1 MFLGASETIRQGFS
15 IIKFPAALNLV
26 RKYSSIPKTAAPNKN
41 FNYYLAGLIEGDG
54 TIFVP
59 NFQRDKKARLTYPS
73 IQIVFGLMDL
83 PLALMI
89 QKTLGCGDISRKKG
103 SRAYTYTINNKEGLV
118 KTISIVNGKF
128 KTDKIESLGKLID
141 WFKVKGDIE
150 FNLKPID
157 NTPLDNSSWLS
168 GFIEAVGF
176 FSLRATESLTYNK
189 VECKFELS
197 QTKKGLYGESHPI
210 MKEISEILICPLK
223 EFRTTSSNPQYRVR
237 TLNSNSNLILINYL
251 VKYPLKGKKFLDFI
265 SWLEIAKVFIR
276 GKVNHKQLVPQAKEI
291 KYHMNDN
298 RKFFT
303 WDHLDEFYNI
313 EK

>member
-1 MFLGASETIRQGFS
+1 MDLAIFSLHLAGVSSLLGAINFISTVLNMRTNGMSMHKLPLFVWAIFVTAILLLLSLPVLAGALFLCQLKSWLYAGNSLIILDNPQATKGFIMFLGASETIRQGFS

-157 NTPLDNSSWLS
+157 NTPLDNSS
-168 GFIEAVGF
+168 
-176 FSLRATESLTYNK
+176 
-189 VECKFELS
+189 
-197 QTKKGLYGESHPI
+197 
-210 MKEISEILICPLK
+210 
-223 EFRTTSSNPQYRVR
+223 
-237 TLNSNSNLILINYL
+237 
-251 VKYPLKGKKFLDFI
+251 
-265 SWLEIAKVFIR
+265 
-276 GKVNHKQLVPQAKEI
+276 
-291 KYHMNDN
+291 
-298 RKFFT
+298 
-303 WDHLDEFYNI
+303 
-313 EK
+313 